1 MNCID
6 HLIHSCYQHSST
18 LISNNISN
26 PSSPFLSSVP
36 HAPTPSNNATSS
48 SGTIQ
53 EKDSDLRR
61 ATNKNTSPSPQLS
74 KRSHLLLL
82 PSERARTSTGVNV
95 NQSPNADQ
103 KGVSLD
109 NERILY
115 ERITCGE
122 TGVEVWIGTGVVR
135 CNNVRSSGPIS
146 SGKYTYCT
154 SPFMLARTLDT
165 VGGGVVLNTPD
176 RCK

>member
-1 MNCID
+1 MNYT
-6 HLIHSCYQHSST
+6 HIHSPT

-36 HAPTPSNNATSS
+36 RPPTPSNNATSS

-53 EKDSDLRR
+53 ENDSDLRR
-61 ATNKNTSPSPQLS
+61 ATNKNTSPSPPLS

-82 PSERARTSTGVNV
+82 SSECARTSTGVNV

-103 KGVSLD
+103 KGASLD
-109 NERILY
+109 NERTLY

-122 TGVEVWIGTGVVR
+122 TSTGEVWIGTGAVR
-135 CNNVRSSGPIS
+135 CSNVRSSGPIS

-154 SPFMLARTLDT
+154 VRHSSCSHTLC
-165 VGGGVVLNTPD
+165 GG
-176 RCK
+176 RRSSS